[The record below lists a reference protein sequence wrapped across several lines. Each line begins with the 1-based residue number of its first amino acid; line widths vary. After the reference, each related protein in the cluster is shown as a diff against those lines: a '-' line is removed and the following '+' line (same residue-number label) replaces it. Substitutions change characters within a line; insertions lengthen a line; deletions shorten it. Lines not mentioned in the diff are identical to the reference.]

1 MNSIFSDI
9 FENIFSKAI
18 SPDKSEKKIGGDVS
32 LPPIIKQGQKEMK
45 KWKDTNSDQKKKI
58 EKKLDKKDNIEVDHM
73 VSSRYTTGDGKVSLN
88 EYDGENEEKI
98 PSTAI
103 RKVKY
108 NKDTHECWVQY
119 ITSNKWYKFIKMSMQ
134 QFMSFMNASSKG
146 RYVQKIMRNI
156 NFDPSFGTKKLRQK

>member
-1 MNSIFSDI
+1 MDSIFSNF
-9 FENIFSKAI
+9 FENIFANAI
-18 SPDKSEKKIGGDVS
+18 NPNKKNGGAVV
-32 LPPIIKQGQKEMK
+32 PPSIKQGQKEMK

-58 EKKLDKKDNIEVDHM
+58 EKKLDKKDNVEVDHM

-119 ITSNKWYKFIKMSMQ
+119 VTSSKWYKFINM
-134 QFMSFMNASSKG
+134 
-146 RYVQKIMRNI
+146 
-156 NFDPSFGTKKLRQK
+156 PL